1 MWDDEGA
8 LRKTANLLFAVA
20 AALTL
25 YAAGH
30 YVVHLPIFPLRDIQV
45 TGDVA
50 HVTHEQVE
58 AVVTRELRGNFFT
71 VDLAQARAAFE
82 KLPWVRKVNVR
93 RQWPDR
99 LEFAVEEHRPLARW
113 GSTALVSAEGEVFE
127 AAINTTLPV
136 LQGPEGSALEVV
148 SRFQSFEQTLEPVGR
163 HITQMTLSARRA
175 WVMKLDDGMVLEL
188 GRENLESRLAGF
200 VAAYNL
206 TVARLLRP
214 SAYIDLR
221 YTNGFAVRS
230 PGLKWTRN
238 KT

>member
-1 MWDDEGA
+1 MWDDAAA
-8 LRKTANLLFAVA
+8 LRMAANLLFAVA
-20 AALTL
+20 AVLLL
-25 YAAGH
+25 YGAAH
-30 YVVHLPIFPLRDIQV
+30 YVVHLPIFPLRDIQL

-71 VDLAQARAAFE
+71 VDLAQARVAFE

-99 LEFAVEEHRPLARW
+99 LEVAVEEHRPLARW
-113 GSTALVSAEGEVFE
+113 GSTALVSAQGEVFE

-136 LQGPEGSALEVV
+136 LQGPEGTAPEVV
-148 SRFQSFEQTLEPVGR
+148 SHFQEFESALEPVGR
-163 HITQMTLSARRA
+163 RIVQITLSARR
-175 WVMKLDDGMVLEL
+175 D
-188 GRENLESRLAGF
+188 NLESRLAGF
-200 VAAYNL
+200 VAAYER
-206 TVARLLRP
+206 TVARLPRP
-214 SAYIDLR
+214 STYIDLR

-230 PGLKWTRN
+230 PGLKWDRK

>member
-1 MWDDEGA
+1 MWDDIVA
-8 LRKTANLLFAVA
+8 MRNTANLLFVVAVV
-20 AALTL
+20 LML
-25 YAAGH
+25 YATGH
-30 YVVHLPIFPLRDIQV
+30 YVAHLPIFPLRDIKV

-50 HVTHEQVE
+50 HVTNEQVE
-58 AVVTRELRGNFFT
+58 AVVTGELRGNFFT
-71 VDLAQARAAFE
+71 VDLGQARAAFE

-136 LQGPEGSALEVV
+136 LQGPAGSAPEVV
-148 SRFQSFEQTLEPVGR
+148 FRFQLFEQVLEPVGR
-163 HITQMTLSARRA
+163 HITQITLSARRA
-175 WVMKLDDGMVLEL
+175 WVLKLDNGMVLEL
-188 GRENLESRLAGF
+188 GRDNLDSRLAGF
-200 VAAYNL
+200 VAAYDS
-206 TVARLLRP
+206 TVARLPHP

-230 PGLKWTRN
+230 PGLKWTGN
-238 KT
+238 NT

>member
-1 MWDDEGA
+1 MWDDA
-8 LRKTANLLFAVA
+8 VAMRRTANLLFAVA
-20 AALTL
+20 VVLML
-25 YAAGH
+25 YGTGH
-30 YVVHLPIFPLRDIQV
+30 YVAHLPIFPLRDIQV

-58 AVVTRELRGNFFT
+58 AVVTRELSGNFFT
-71 VDLAQARAAFE
+71 VDLAQARAAFA

-99 LEFAVEEHRPLARW
+99 LEFTVEEHRPLARW

-127 AAINTTLPV
+127 AAINSTLPV
-136 LQGPEGSALEVV
+136 LQGPEGSAPEVV
-148 SRFQSFEQTLEPVGR
+148 SRFQYFEQTLEPVGR
-163 HITQMTLSARRA
+163 HITQITLSARRA

-200 VAAYNL
+200 VAAYDL
-206 TVARLLRP
+206 TVARLPQP

>member
-1 MWDDEGA
+1 MWDDAPA
-8 LRKTANLLFAVA
+8 LRTTANLLFAVA
-20 AALTL
+20 AVLVL
-25 YAAGH
+25 YGAGH
-30 YVVHLPIFPLRDIQV
+30 FVIHLPIFPLRDIQV

-58 AVVTRELRGNFFT
+58 AVVARELRGNFFT

-136 LQGPEGSALEVV
+136 LRGPEGSAPEVV
-148 SRFQSFEQTLEPVGR
+148 SRFRSFEQTLEPVGR
-163 HITQMTLSARRA
+163 HIVQITLSARRA
-175 WVMKLDDGMVLEL
+175 WVLKLDDGMVLEL

-200 VAAYNL
+200 VTAYDL
-206 TVARLLRP
+206 TVARLPRP
-214 SAYIDLR
+214 STYIDLR
-221 YTNGFAVRS
+221 YSNGFAVRS
-230 PGLKWTRN
+230 PGLQWTRK

>member
-1 MWDDEGA
+1 MWDDAAA
-8 LRKTANLLFAVA
+8 LRMTANLLLAVA
-20 AALTL
+20 VVLMLYGAA
-25 YAAGH
+25 H
-30 YVVHLPIFPLRDIQV
+30 YVVHLPIFPLRDIQL

-99 LEFAVEEHRPLARW
+99 LEVAVEEHRPLARW
-113 GSTALVSAEGEVFE
+113 GSTALVSAQGEVFE

-136 LQGPEGSALEVV
+136 LQGPEGTAPEVV
-148 SRFQSFEQTLEPVGR
+148 SHFQEFERALEPVGR
-163 HITQMTLSARRA
+163 RFVQISLSARRA
-175 WVMKLDDGMVLEL
+175 WVLKLVNGTVLEL
-188 GRENLESRLAGF
+188 GRDNLESRRAGF
-200 VAAYNL
+200 VAAYER
-206 TVARLLRP
+206 TVARLPRP
-214 SAYIDLR
+214 STYIDLR

-230 PGLKWTRN
+230 PGLKWDRK

>member
-1 MWDDEGA
+1 MWDDA
-8 LRKTANLLFAVA
+8 STLRMSANLLYAVA
-20 AALTL
+20 AALML
-25 YAAGH
+25 YGAVH
-30 YVVHLPIFPLRDIQV
+30 YLIHLPILPLRDIQV

-113 GSTALVSAEGEVFE
+113 GSTALVSAQGEVFE

-136 LQGPEGSALEVV
+136 LQGPEGTAPEVV
-148 SRFQSFEQTLEPVGR
+148 SRYQAFQLALEPVGK
-163 HITQMTLSARRA
+163 HIVHMTLSARRA
-175 WVMKLDDGMVLEL
+175 WVLKLDDGMVLEL
-188 GRENLESRLAGF
+188 GRDNLDSRLAGF
-200 VAAYNL
+200 VAAYER
-206 TVARLLRP
+206 TVARLPQP
-214 SAYIDLR
+214 STYIDLR

-230 PGLKWTRN
+230 PGLKWTGKN
-238 KT
+238 T

>member
-1 MWDDEGA
+1 MWDDA
-8 LRKTANLLFAVA
+8 ATLRMTANLLLAVA
-20 AALTL
+20 AALML
-25 YAAGH
+25 YGAVH
-30 YVVHLPIFPLRDIQV
+30 HVIHLPIFPLRDIQL

-71 VDLAQARAAFE
+71 VDLAHARAAFE

-99 LEFAVEEHRPLARW
+99 LEFAVEEHKPLARW
-113 GSTALVSAEGEVFE
+113 GSTALVSAQGEVFE

-136 LQGPEGSALEVV
+136 LQGPEGTAPEVV
-148 SRFQSFEQTLEPVGR
+148 SHFQLFEHALEPVGR
-163 HITQMTLSARRA
+163 RIVQITLSARRA
-175 WVMKLDDGMVLEL
+175 WVLKLDDGMVLEL
-188 GRENLESRLAGF
+188 GRDNLESRLAGF
-200 VAAYNL
+200 VSAYER
-206 TVARLLRP
+206 TVARLPRP
-214 SAYIDLR
+214 STYVDLR

-230 PGLKWTRN
+230 AGLKWTKE